1 MTQVIVTP
9 KAIKD
14 LRKIPQRE
22 QKKIQSKLTILKED
36 KFCGKKLARDLKNYY
51 SLRAWPYRI
60 IYEIISGE
68 VWVVKVQ
75 HRQGVYK

>member
-1 MTQVIVTP
+1 MSRIIITD

-14 LRKIPQRE
+14 LRKIPRRE
-22 QKKIQSKLTILKED
+22 QKKIKKKLFLLKENI
-36 KFCGKKLARDLKNYY
+36 FSGKKLAKDLKNYY

-60 IYEIISGE
+60 IYEIIKGD

-75 HRQGVYK
+75 HRQGVYR